1 MKKRL
6 VITLAVSMFV
16 ATTAGGAEGTPP
28 QSQVNLYAADDGF
41 THHIQ
46 HNTIGSHNV
55 LIIETHSSFGKES
68 FGVAPEFVDDNVE
81 VLNKWLKLTAL
92 AQERGDSFNK
102 DMGMVKAFDFGLYNF
117 WNHYEFVTSPTRNYH
132 LKVTSGTKML
142 FKFIAHNPDED
153 ATSGADRTRVME
165 FNQDQVKEIIQ
176 RLQDLKDGKLKT
188 KADIGNVYN

>member
-16 ATTAGGAEGTPP
+16 AATAVGAEGTSP
-28 QSQVNLYAADDGF
+28 QSQVNLYEDDGF

-46 HNTIGSHNV
+46 NNAAGSRTV
-55 LIIETHSSFGKES
+55 LIIETHSFFGKES
-68 FGVAPEFVDDNVE
+68 FGVAPELVDDNLE
-81 VLNKWLKLTAL
+81 VLNKFLKWAAL

-102 DMGMVKAFDFGLYNF
+102 DMGIVKAFDFGLYNF
-117 WNHYEFVTSPTRNYH
+117 WNHYEFVTSPTTRNYH

-153 ATSGADRTRVME
+153 PTVGADRTRAME
-165 FNQDQVKEIIQ
+165 FSEDQVRQIIQ

-188 KADIGNVYN
+188 KADIENVYK